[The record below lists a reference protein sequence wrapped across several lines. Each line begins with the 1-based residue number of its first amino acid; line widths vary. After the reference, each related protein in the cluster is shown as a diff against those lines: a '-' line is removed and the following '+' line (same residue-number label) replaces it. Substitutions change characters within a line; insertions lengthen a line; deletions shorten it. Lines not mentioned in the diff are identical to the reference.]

1 MKIID
6 KVKLDRTESCGSR
19 SPLSIILDVI
29 KKIKECDESV
39 EVLLNDYDWLLSLRY
54 IIQINDMPL
63 KIIEKGKEDTFLKIE
78 VIKECI

>member
-6 KVKLDRTESCGSR
+6 KVKIDRTESCGSR
-19 SPLSIILDVI
+19 SPLGIILDTI

-39 EVLLNDYDWLLSLRY
+39 EILLNDYDWLLGLRY
-54 IIQINDMPL
+54 IIQINEMPL
-63 KIIEKGKEDTFLKIE
+63 KIVEKGKEDTFLKIE